1 MFGLGVHAEYLFG
14 VFHVHVVVD
23 SIVAIN
29 VVVYYGC
36 GYVIYSKCRFLLNL
50 MLRF

>member
-23 SIVAIN
+23 SIVVIN
-29 VVVYYGC
+29 VVVYMVVVTLYIVSVVSC
-36 GYVIYSKCRFLLNL
+36 
-50 MLRF
+50 